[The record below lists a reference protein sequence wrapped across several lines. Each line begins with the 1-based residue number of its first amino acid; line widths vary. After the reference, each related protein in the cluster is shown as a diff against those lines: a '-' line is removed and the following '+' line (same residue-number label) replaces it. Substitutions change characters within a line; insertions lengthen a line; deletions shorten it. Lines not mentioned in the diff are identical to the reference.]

1 MNIKNVY
8 NTKKR
13 HEILGK
19 SLVTG
24 KTPCYNKEELFTM
37 VYNKMYF
44 FYFLIFFF
52 W

>member
-19 SLVTG
+19 SLVTR

-44 FYFLIFFF
+44 FIF
-52 W
+52 